1 MNNTIQ
7 PGEKNKTLVIQALEM
22 LSQLHKELGKEEG
35 DPTEE
40 ADFLKKCFEK
50 AGIPVPK
57 YKSFMAKKNFF
68 IESLVRQVGDTLK
81 DPSKVQ
87 PNIEF
92 LERIKKEKRID
103 TNIFG
108 VVEYEKFTS
117 LIPFF
122 QITPGEVLY
131 FRKFVFKEGL
141 EDINHYLISWNGI
154 SYMAVYDERI
164 KRFALNE
171 DDFRDRKYNN
181 MLSLGS
187 VKVIGK
193 LEKIEKI

>member
-1 MNNTIQ
+1 M
-7 PGEKNKTLVIQALEM
+7 ENKDKLLKDLLIELTKEFEVQFKEDTGNIIERALTDGAVSYF
-22 LSQLHKELGKEEG
+22 LEEN
-35 DPTEE
+35 
-40 ADFLKKCFEK
+40 L
-50 AGIPVPK
+50 
-57 YKSFMAKKNFF
+57 
-68 IESLVRQVGDTLK
+68 IESFVRQVGDTLK

-122 QITPGEVLY
+122 QITSGEVLY